1 MPQPPLLEPRAT
13 LVSAAELSAR
23 AAALQ
28 ATLAARALDAA
39 LIVQNADLYYFS
51 GTVQQSYLSVPAQG
65 EATLFVRKLAERAR
79 LESPPAATS
88 SS

>member
-13 LVSAAELSAR
+13 LVPAAELSAR

-51 GTVQQSYLSVPAQG
+51 GTIQQSYMYVPAEG
-65 EATLFVRKLAERAR
+65 ESTLFVRKLA
-79 LESPPAATS
+79 
-88 SS
+88 